1 MSTSDLSMTLSKR
14 ELSFVNARWLK
25 SLIRDSIKLGH
36 FDQDRTRKLPIEVPL
51 GIDIHEKSLAEPVRC
66 RMAGVTSW
74 RAIRITI
81 FS

>member
-36 FDQDRTRKLPIEVPL
+36 FDQDRTRKLPIEVL
-51 GIDIHEKSLAEPVRC
+51 LV
-66 RMAGVTSW
+66 
-74 RAIRITI
+74 
-81 FS
+81 